1 VPWIDL
7 AGTELVADLHKTFGE
22 RGIAFRLAN
31 AHGQVRDAL
40 RRIGFERVYG
50 PLQTGQTVDVVIA
63 TWSEHVT
70 I

>member
-1 VPWIDL
+1 
-7 AGTELVADLHKTFGE
+7 
-22 RGIAFRLAN
+22 
-31 AHGQVRDAL
+31 L

-63 TWSEHVT
+63 TWSEQVT